1 MRAGGGDDP
10 RMVVGF
16 TTMATLESRL
26 AHYTSDGKVQ
36 METFEVLVAG
46 MDVPTSRQVERWLLA
61 WGILNQLV
69 DPGMMGQAGTGGER

>member
-1 MRAGGGDDP
+1 
-10 RMVVGF
+10 MVVGF

-61 WGILNQLV
+61 WGILNKSV
-69 DPGMMGQAGTGGER
+69 DPGMMRRAGGGGER